1 MEQRRLVKVNASVVY
16 AIEDC
21 DNDALALIRAKEQAN
36 RAFKEPG
43 WHIDS
48 VHAEKTEEKTLG
60 NMKPA
65 ENRPA
70 VPVKEK
76 TLEESMNT
84 LDQIAAMEDDWDG
97 YGANKFPDEN
107 ILFFRFILRSLMR
120 QPDSITPTA
129 SSSLVLQYN
138 APDGVVYYNLEI
150 DKLECVCMP
159 EGDAMRAE
167 ERTYPETEDPAVVIN
182 NDIADIYRF

>member
-21 DNDALALIRAKEQAN
+21 DNDAL
-36 RAFKEPG
+36 
-43 WHIDS
+43 

-107 ILFFRFILRSLMR
+107 ILFFRFILRSLKR